1 MLIVNDFAFHLCTG
15 RSGRVIGYGSKMIND
30 SYLPTL
36 KVLVN
41 QHSQLGTSRLV
52 MEDLV
57 SKWMP
62 LK

>member
-1 MLIVNDFAFHLCTG
+1 MLIVNDYAFHTGSG
-15 RSGRVIGYGSKMIND
+15 RSGRVIGYGSKINKD

-36 KVLVN
+36 KVLIN
-41 QHSQLGTSRLV
+41 EQSQLGKTHLV
-52 MEDLV
+52 VEDLV